1 MVTLPLLEL
10 IKTGNTG
17 KKAGAISKLL
27 VGQLYQIYIMLTAVQ
42 IAVMMIPC
50 TTIGNFKK
58 LAFIMSPHFQFAFF
72 VILVINQINLK
83 LNLSRAAKT
92 LPFST
97 ELYTKINL

>member
-1 MVTLPLLEL
+1 
-10 IKTGNTG
+10 
-17 KKAGAISKLL
+17 
-27 VGQLYQIYIMLTAVQ
+27 MLTAVQ

-92 LPFST
+92 LPCST